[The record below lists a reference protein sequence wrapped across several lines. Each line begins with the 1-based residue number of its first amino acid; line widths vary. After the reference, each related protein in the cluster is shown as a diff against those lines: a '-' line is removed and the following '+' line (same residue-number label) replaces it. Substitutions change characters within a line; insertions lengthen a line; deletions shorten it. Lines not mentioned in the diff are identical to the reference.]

1 MVPPSFSKLNDKQT
15 IHILTLVYFYHHAA
29 VLDGHAGIAS
39 AQYLEEH
46 LFDSIKSVLT
56 EYSLSGSCSLED
68 KDEEGLCCPL
78 ELTSVLTNSYKK
90 ADEKLLAWL
99 ERQPAPESGSGCTAT
114 TVLVDVNRII
124 VANVGDSRAVMSR
137 TTGPIDLSVEHR
149 VYGSGDVVQ
158 NESKRVEESGG
169 WVDDGRVCGILAVSR
184 AFGDAHFKGKGL
196 ETMLKEGIKDGFWTV
211 EFADSVRFVGDPVIS
226 VPDVLEM
233 TVSQDTDEFVIVASD
248 GLWDVVSSKEG
259 CDFVKRD
266 LMKGKSPEQAAARLA
281 EIASKRRTSDNVA
294 IVVIDLKGEAF
305 WKAALSSKKGKLFGL
320 F

>member
-1 MVPPSFSKLNDKQT
+1 MCIV
-15 IHILTLVYFYHHAA
+15 A

-39 AQYLEEH
+39 ARYLEEH
-46 LFDSIKSVLT
+46 LFDSFKSVMT
-56 EYSLSGSCSLED
+56 EYSLSDSCSLED
-68 KDEEGLCCPL
+68 EDEEGLCCPL
-78 ELTSVLTNSYKK
+78 ELTTVLTSSYKK

-99 ERQPAPESGSGCTAT
+99 EKQPSPESESGCTAT
-114 TVLVDVNRII
+114 TVLVDTNRII

-137 TTGPIDLSVEHR
+137 TTGPVDLSVEHR

-158 NESKRVEESGG
+158 NESKRVEQSGG

-196 ETMLKEGIKDGFWTV
+196 QKLLKEGISDGFWTN
-211 EFADSVRFVGDPVIS
+211 EFAESVRFVSDPVIS

-233 TVSQDTDEFVIVASD
+233 TVSKETDEFVIVATD

-259 CDFVKRD
+259 CDFVRKD
-266 LMKGKSPEQAAARLA
+266 LIKGNSPEKAASRLA
-281 EIASKRRTSDNVA
+281 EIASRRRTSDNVA
-294 IVVIDLKGEAF
+294 IVVIDLRGESF
-305 WKAALSSKKGKLFGL
+305 WAAESPSSRKGKLFGI

>member
-1 MVPPSFSKLNDKQT
+1 MLFLSCA
-15 IHILTLVYFYHHAA
+15 LVDVSVRLPCLCTAA

-39 AQYLEEH
+39 ARYLKEH
-46 LFDSIKSVLT
+46 LFDSIRSVLT
-56 EYSLSGSCSLED
+56 EYSVGASCSLED
-68 KDEEGLCCPL
+68 RDEEGLCCPL
-78 ELTSVLTNSYKK
+78 ELTSILTNSYKK
-90 ADEKLLAWL
+90 ADTNLLAWL
-99 ERQPAPESGSGCTAT
+99 EKQPAPESGSGCTAT
-114 TVLVDVNRII
+114 TVLVDANRII

-137 TTGPIDLSVEHR
+137 TSGPVDLSVEHR

-196 ETMLKEGIKDGFWTV
+196 QKMLEEGIDDGFWTR
-211 EFADSVRFVGDPVIS
+211 EFADSVHFVGDPVIS

-233 TVSQDTDEFVIVASD
+233 SVCRDTDEFVIVATD

-266 LMKGKSPEQAAARLA
+266 LMKGQSPEQAASRLA
-281 EIASKRRTSDNVA
+281 EIASRRRTSDNVA
-294 IVVIDLKGEAF
+294 IVVIDLRGEAF
-305 WKAALSSKKGKLFGL
+305 WTAAASSSKKGKLFGI